1 MAITVRVPQYGCE
14 HLSDKTNSQIVKF
27 RTSHSNELSQ
37 GSAHYTCLQCSTVGN
52 LITLDKHL
60 AKTKHGFAVAPNSVY
75 CGHCKDLVYALEL
88 PSKSKKRKLAEMSET
103 EDAYLTSNV
112 AQKTCGREG
121 VRGLFNLGETCYMN
135 AVLQM
140 MIHNQLLSSY
150 FLGSGHPIH
159 ACPVTRRAER
169 RAESESED
177 EDDDDEQ
184 KACVCCAMN
193 ELFSDSKMVDVSNP
207 AWAVNL
213 LYASWKSI
221 PDMAGRG
228 QQDAQE
234 WFMMIV
240 DKLHESINPM
250 ADKKGHCHCFFHKV
264 FFGRMRS
271 EVTCDSCN
279 FVSRVHE
286 PYSSISLDFEKQAK
300 KKKNSLAPAVKNAA
314 PNVMECLKSYTT
326 PENLPA
332 EDYKCQACGV
342 SSSTSKRLRIRKLP
356 AILCVH
362 VKRFGMKMVNGDYI
376 EEKYGGKIDFPLVL
390 NMSPY
395 TTPSKPN
402 SLQKF
407 TYDLECV
414 VVHQGEHSQNGHYFA
429 FCKQD
434 ERWYRFDDEI
444 VTATTTEDVMRQEAY
459 LLFYSLRAIKKAN
472 GAAQM
477 VNGTA

>member
-1 MAITVRVPQYGCE
+1 
-14 HLSDKTNSQIVKF
+14 
-27 RTSHSNELSQ
+27 
-37 GSAHYTCLQCSTVGN
+37 
-52 LITLDKHL
+52 
-60 AKTKHGFAVAPNSVY
+60 
-75 CGHCKDLVYALEL
+75 
-88 PSKSKKRKLAEMSET
+88 
-103 EDAYLTSNV
+103 
-112 AQKTCGREG
+112 
-121 VRGLFNLGETCYMN
+121 MN

-159 ACPVTRRAER
+159 ACPITRRAER

-177 EDDDDEQ
+177 EDDDEEQ
-184 KACVCCAMN
+184 KACVACAMN
-193 ELFSDSKMVDVSNP
+193 ELFSDSKMVDMSNP

-221 PDMAGRG
+221 PHMAGRG

-240 DKLHESINPM
+240 DKLHESIKPIV
-250 ADKKGHCHCFFHKV
+250 DKKGRCHCFFHKV

-271 EVTCDSCN
+271 DVTCDSCD
-279 FVSRVHE
+279 FVSRMHE
-286 PYSSISLDFEKQAK
+286 PFSSISLDFKKQVK
-300 KKKNSLAPAVKNAA
+300 KKKKSLPPEVKTAV

-326 PENLPA
+326 PESLPA
-332 EDYKCQACGV
+332 EDYKCQACGAA
-342 SSSTSKRLRIRKLP
+342 SSASKRLRIRKLP
-356 AILCVH
+356 AILCIH

-376 EEKYGGKIDFPLVL
+376 EEKYGGKIDFPQVL

-395 TTPSKPN
+395 TTPSGKKDPRT
-402 SLQKF
+402 F

-414 VVHQGEHSQNGHYFA
+414 VVHQGEHIQNGHYFA

-444 VTATTTEDVMRQEAY
+444 VTATTTEDVLRQEAY
-459 LLFYSLRAIKKAN
+459 LLFYSLRAIKTDREEE
-472 GAAQM
+472 QM
-477 VNGTA
+477 VNGST